1 MIQQLPFWE
10 FTHWFQNLCQ
20 IKEKSAHAHRSFIHN
35 YQKNG
40 SNEDYS
46 FIGNKQTSVYLYDGI
61 LPSDKKKWAIR
72 PWIYMDKS

>member
-1 MIQQLPFWE
+1 M
-10 FTHWFQNLCQ
+10 
-20 IKEKSAHAHRSFIHN
+20 FIEALFIITK
-35 YQKNG
+35 KNG

-61 LPSDKKKWAIR
+61 LSSDKKKWAIR